1 MRLIQSI
8 KIKKLV
14 LTYKKVYFL
23 FFQFFLL
30 VSGFTCTDILFLS
43 ILTEKAAIQRN
54 CSVANLI
61 ENTLQLIKISFEGIV
76 IFYKSVIII
85 IIIIIIIVI
94 LSISHL
100 RYNIYTGLTVWWGE
114 ETSKKPPGLLGEATL
129 VVNMFVT

>member
-1 MRLIQSI
+1 M
-8 KIKKLV
+8 
-14 LTYKKVYFL
+14 YKKVYFL

-54 CSVANLI
+54 SSVANLI
-61 ENTLQLIKISFEGIV
+61 ENTLQLIKISFEGTV
-76 IFYKSVIII
+76 VFYKSV

-100 RYNIYTGLTVWWGE
+100 RYNIYTGLTVW
-114 ETSKKPPGLLGEATL
+114 
-129 VVNMFVT
+129 